1 MKRPPLVSLA
11 LALLATGAMAD
22 TPRMSRQKP
31 AAAPVAPTNSA
42 VEGWVRLLPTEAV
55 VNHQYRYK
63 FDPKRAQC
71 FTARGEERIPTTCET
86 LLGIGYADRARVT
99 LSGDQVVRI
108 DVLELQQ

>member
-1 MKRPPLVSLA
+1 MKHPLLSLA
-11 LALLATGAMAD
+11 LALFATAALAQ
-22 TPRMSRQKP
+22 TPR
-31 AAAPVAPTNSA
+31 TNSA
-42 VEGWVRLLPTEAV
+42 LEGWLRLLPTEAV
-55 VNHQYRYK
+55 INHQYRYK

-86 LLGIGYADRARVT
+86 LLGIGYADRARLT